1 MDASPL
7 LVLVVA
13 IAENGVIGN
22 AGELPWRLSSD
33 LKRFRKLTMGKPM
46 VMGRKTFASIGKAL
60 DGRDNIVVSRDRAF
74 EPEGVLVANDMESAL
89 EIARECARARHVGE
103 IAIIGGEQVFR
114 DTLPLADRIELT
126 RVHASPQG
134 DTFFPE
140 LDKRDW
146 KETSCERHSAGSGDS
161 ADYSF
166 VRLERRSPGPGSGSR
181 S

>member
-7 LVLVVA
+7 LILVVA

-22 AGELPWRLSSD
+22 AGQLPWRLSPD
-33 LKRFRKLTMGKPM
+33 LKRFRKLTLGKPM
-46 VMGRKTFASIGKAL
+46 VMGRKTFASIGKPL
-60 DGRDNIVVSRDRAF
+60 DGRDNIVVSRDGAF
-74 EPEGVLVANDMESAL
+74 APKGVFVANDMESAL
-89 EIARECARARHVGE
+89 EKARECARARNVSE
-103 IAIIGGEQVFR
+103 ISIIGGAQIFAEA
-114 DTLPLADRIELT
+114 LPVADRIELT

-146 KETSCERHSAGSGDS
+146 IETSCERHSAGPGDS

-166 VRLERRSPGPGSGSR
+166 IRLERRSRGPGSGSG